1 MSLKKDEESRK
12 KAGEREEKSERGQM
26 AGICCKEARKSGE
39 SGAEASA
46 GKVENNCENETEASA
61 GKAGDSHENEAGAI
75 IGKAGDSHG
84 NEAEAIV
91 GKAKNSVA
99 IKTETI
105 GREAGNQKKQRMLK
119 KTGWR
124 ADGKTL
130 GKAAVCLVFVLVFGL
145 LMEFFC
151 NLPLI
156 QNQEEGNFE
165 IPLSEL
171 TFEGFELEYG
181 AGNGAQEAG
190 GQTSTGQASV
200 GKGSG
205 AQAADVENSDIRET
219 GKALSGRESSG
230 QAQPAPV
237 SLRLTADT
245 GTIHIPVNGF
255 IGELA
260 CTYEYG
266 GLLNLSAEADVE
278 NEYGEVR
285 ERDALKI
292 TDRNPKPVKTTWLRI
307 GRKTHSVDLT
317 VSRDG
322 LYEPGLSYIDFSSM
336 PLSFTGFKAVTAPAV
351 NPFRLFFFWLAAG
364 SAAFLFAA
372 RRLIG
377 KRVEIGFL
385 VLALTGGTLLSLSL
399 PANKVGFDEE
409 IHFEQSFWI
418 ANYKSPVHMSPE
430 IFQEFSAGI
439 DTWPLNQPGGLREQ
453 RELNSYLDET
463 GDYRNGTILW
473 SADLNKTTFTGY
485 LGQAA
490 VLKAGEI
497 LNLPFSLLFKLG
509 RLGNLF
515 IYCAVMALAI
525 RKTPVGK
532 GILAFIGLM
541 PAPLMLAGVYSYDPA
556 VTAFIA
562 LAFSYMAK
570 AALEPEKELSIRD
583 YAILLAAF
591 FWGCRIKAVY
601 APLILLGFLIP
612 AARFKSAGRRR
623 WMRAGF
629 AAMFLLMMASFVLPV
644 LISPSETGDLR
655 GGATSEAGQMAYVLG
670 QPLAYARVLLEN
682 IFMTFPSYVLG
693 EGAFGTLGHLGSV
706 SFPWLFYAGSAAVIL
721 TDTRSS
727 CGKRLTKWQ
736 RVWIILVCGACAA
749 LVWTSM
755 YIAFTPP
762 GNTYIEGVQGRYYL
776 PFLFPLWLAASPSFV
791 TVHLKNETYYPA
803 VLALA
808 GAVFYACYFADVLV
822 PLCL

>member
-1 MSLKKDEESRK
+1 MSLKKDEESRR
-12 KAGEREEKSERGQM
+12 KAGERKEEAGCGQM
-26 AGICCKEARKSGE
+26 AGTCGEEARESGE
-39 SGAEASA
+39 SEAE
-46 GKVENNCENETEASA
+46 TIT
-61 GKAGDSHENEAGAI
+61 GKASDSGE
-75 IGKAGDSHG
+75 
-84 NEAEAIV
+84 
-91 GKAKNSVA
+91 
-99 IKTETI
+99 IKTETR
-105 GREAGNQKKQRMLK
+105 GRKAGNQKKQNMPE

-124 ADGKTL
+124 ADGRTL

-156 QNQEEGNFE
+156 RNQAEGNFE

-181 AGNGAQEAG
+181 A
-190 GQTSTGQASV
+190 
-200 GKGSG
+200 
-205 AQAADVENSDIRET
+205 ADAKNSDIREN
-219 GKALSGRESSG
+219 GEALSGGESSG

-245 GTIHIPVNGF
+245 GTIQIPVNGF

-260 CTYEYG
+260 CTYEYD
-266 GLLNLSAEADVE
+266 GLLNLSAEANVE

-292 TDRNPKPVKTTWLRI
+292 TDRNPKPVKTTWLCI
-307 GRKTHSVDLT
+307 GRKTQSVDLT

-322 LYEPGLSYIDFSSM
+322 LYEPGLSYIDFGSM
-336 PLSFTGFKAVTAPAV
+336 PLSFTGFEAVTVPAV
-351 NPFRLFFFWLAAG
+351 NPFRLFFFWLATG
-364 SAAFLFAA
+364 SAVFLFAA

-453 RELNSYLDET
+453 RALNRYLDET
-463 GDYRNGTILW
+463 GDYRNGAILW

-532 GILAFIGLM
+532 GILSFIGLM

-562 LAFSYMAK
+562 LAFSYMAG

-612 AARFKSAGRRR
+612 AARFGSAGKRR

-682 IFMTFPSYVLG
+682 IFLNFPSYVLG

-736 RVWIILVCGACAA
+736 RVWIIIVCGACVA